1 MHSKHYTLILVRN
14 EGSRFRKWRVSQI
27 QFVTL
32 AALVGIFTL
41 AAVWSTW
48 SAFSSR
54 VNRSELARL
63 QEENE
68 TLRLTN
74 QSFENRLDGL
84 QSRLSDSEDRTRKLA
99 IVAGLENLGASSEVG
114 VGGPLSPESG
124 AGSQAEAQL
133 ASVEGRSEFLN
144 QTLEQVESRLTDNL
158 RLISST
164 PSIAPVRGI
173 YTSSFGYRR
182 DPITGQRAYHSGVD
196 ISAPPGKPVKST
208 ADGVVTKTEQYGNL
222 GRAVFIA
229 HGFGVTTVY
238 GHLSRINVTP
248 GQRVERGAIVGL
260 VGNSGRSTG
269 PHLHF
274 EVRFKGVAQ
283 NPSRFLQMGEKK
295 DALAVSSFASR
306 PLDPSPARTRTKP

>member
-14 EGSRFRKWRVSQI
+14 EGSRFRKWRMSQF
-27 QFVTL
+27 QVVALSAVVGLLTL
-32 AALVGIFTL
+32 AASYSI
-41 AAVWSTW
+41 W

-54 VNRSELARL
+54 VNRGELARL

-84 QSRLSDSEDRTRKLA
+84 QTRLSDSEDRTRKLA

-114 VGGPLSPESG
+114 VGGPLTPASARDAGPE
-124 AGSQAEAQL
+124 AEL
-133 ASVEGRSEFLN
+133 ASVEGRSEYLN
-144 QTLEQVESRLTDNL
+144 QTLAQVESRLSDNL

-173 YTSSFGYRR
+173 YTSTFGYRR

-196 ISAPPGKPVKST
+196 ISAPPGKPVKAS

-248 GQRVERGAIVGL
+248 GQRVDRGAIVGL

-269 PHLHF
+269 YHLHY
-274 EVRFKGVAQ
+274 EVQVNGEPT
-283 NPSRFLQMGEKK
+283 NPLAYILDRADG
-295 DALAVSSFASR
+295 AL
-306 PLDPSPARTRTKP
+306 

>member
-14 EGSRFRKWRVSQI
+14 EGSRFRKWRVSQV
-27 QFVTL
+27 QVVALSAVVGLLTL
-32 AALVGIFTL
+32 AA
-41 AAVWSTW
+41 AYSSW

-54 VNRSELARL
+54 VNRGELARL
-63 QEENE
+63 QDENE

-84 QSRLSDSEDRTRKLA
+84 QTRLSDSEDRTRKLA
-99 IVAGLENLGASSEVG
+99 IVAGLENLGASSEAG
-114 VGGPLSPESG
+114 VGGPLPSAADSGSESG
-124 AGSQAEAQL
+124 AAAQL
-133 ASVEGRSEFLN
+133 AAVEGRSEFLN
-144 QTLEQVESRLTDNL
+144 QTLEQVESRLSDNL

-173 YTSSFGYRR
+173 YTSAFGFRR

-196 ISAPPGKPVKST
+196 ISAPPGKPVKAS
-208 ADGVVTKTEQYGNL
+208 ADGVVTKTEQYGGL
-222 GRAVFIA
+222 GRAVFVA
-229 HGFGVTTVY
+229 HGFGVTTIY

-269 PHLHF
+269 YHLHY
-274 EVRFKGVAQ
+274 EVQVNGQAT
-283 NPSRFLQMGEKK
+283 NPLAYILDRADG
-295 DALAVSSFASR
+295 AL
-306 PLDPSPARTRTKP
+306 

>member
-1 MHSKHYTLILVRN
+1 MHSKPYTLILVRN
-14 EGSRFRKWRVSQI
+14 EGSRFRKWRMSQV
-27 QFVTL
+27 QVVGL
-32 AALVGIFTL
+32 AAILGLFTL
-41 AAVWSTW
+41 AATYSIW

-84 QSRLSDSEDRTRKLA
+84 QTRLSDSEDRTRKLA

-114 VGGPLSPESG
+114 VGGPLSAAAESG
-124 AGSQAEAQL
+124 PEAEL

-144 QTLEQVESRLTDNL
+144 QTLSQVESRLSDNL

-173 YTSSFGYRR
+173 YTSAFGYRR

-196 ISAPPGKPVKST
+196 ISAPPGKPVKAS

-222 GRAVFIA
+222 GRSVFIA

-238 GHLSRINVTP
+238 GHLSGINVTP
-248 GQRVERGAIVGL
+248 GQRVERGSIIGL

-269 PHLHF
+269 YHLHY
-274 EVRFKGVAQ
+274 EVQVNGEPT
-283 NPSRFLQMGEKK
+283 NPLAYILDRADG
-295 DALAVSSFASR
+295 AL
-306 PLDPSPARTRTKP
+306 

>member
-1 MHSKHYTLILVRN
+1 MHSKPYTLILVRN
-14 EGSRFRKWRVSQI
+14 EGSRFRKWRMSQV
-27 QFVTL
+27 QVVGL
-32 AALVGIFTL
+32 AAILGLFTL
-41 AAVWSTW
+41 AATYSIW

-84 QSRLSDSEDRTRKLA
+84 QTRLSDSEDRTRKLA

-114 VGGPLSPESG
+114 VGGPLSAAAESG
-124 AGSQAEAQL
+124 PEAEL

-144 QTLEQVESRLTDNL
+144 QTLSQVESRLSDNL

-173 YTSSFGYRR
+173 YTSAFGYRR

-196 ISAPPGKPVKST
+196 ISAPPGKPVKAS

-222 GRAVFIA
+222 GRSVFIA

-248 GQRVERGAIVGL
+248 GQRVERGSIIGL

-269 PHLHF
+269 YHLHY
-274 EVRFKGVAQ
+274 EVQVNGEPT
-283 NPSRFLQMGEKK
+283 NPLAYILDRADG
-295 DALAVSSFASR
+295 AL
-306 PLDPSPARTRTKP
+306 